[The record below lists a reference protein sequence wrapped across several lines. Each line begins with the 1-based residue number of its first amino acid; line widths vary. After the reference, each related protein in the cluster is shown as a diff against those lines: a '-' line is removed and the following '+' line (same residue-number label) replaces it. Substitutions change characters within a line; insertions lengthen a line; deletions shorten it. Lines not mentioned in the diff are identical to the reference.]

1 MTNRESPV
9 TPREKMR
16 WMGETAM
23 MNKIFMALIMVL
35 SVSGLT
41 NHWAGDRCFAADTN
55 AQKKLFDAHESYVRY
70 HFKDPDMDFSFGSLI
85 LGATINQGSEIGEA
99 FHTAAN
105 IKDGDAA
112 SWQEEW
118 LKTARLVEARGMES
132 LAKGHKVSGRAQL
145 QRASYYYRVGLLS
158 MMPEDPRLKET
169 AMKSRS
175 CFKQAAKLFDPPIE
189 YFEIPFEGT
198 VLPGYFRKAAAGTT
212 PRKTLVMI
220 GGGETF
226 AEDLFFYIGPQ
237 AFDHGYNFITV
248 DLPGQ
253 GLLPLEGKTFR
264 AAMNTPMKAVIDS
277 VLSRPDV
284 DPRKLVAYGMSGGGG
299 FVPQAAMHDSRIK
312 AIAMNSCVVDAHR
325 LFATMPMFK
334 ATKDEINS
342 WSSFHRNTVELVAW
356 RWGVKRDNL
365 PGMVAANEGFAFDPA
380 KVSVPAI
387 IIVAAGEYKSK
398 EIERQQQECIEKLSN
413 PKKKLVVT
421 PAAEGASNHCVMENR
436 SLMSQVLFDWLDE
449 ILEEGGPK

>member
-1 MTNRESPV
+1 
-9 TPREKMR
+9 
-16 WMGETAM
+16 M
-23 MNKIFMALIMVL
+23 MAKIFMVVILCL
-35 SVSGLT
+35 SVTGLT
-41 NHWAGDRCFAADTN
+41 GRWLTDSCFAGNNERSPDKKVEQDN

-99 FHTAAN
+99 FQTAAN

-132 LAKGHKVSGRAQL
+132 LAKGRKVSARAQL
-145 QRASYYYRVGLLS
+145 QRASYYYRVALLS
-158 MMPEDPRLKET
+158 MMPEDSRLKET
-169 AMKSRS
+169 AMKNRS

-198 VLPGYFRKAAAGTT
+198 VLPGYFRKAAAGPN

-237 AFDHGYNFITV
+237 AFDHGYNFVTV

-264 AAMNTPMKAVIDS
+264 AAMNIPMKAVTDF

-284 DPRKLVAYGMSGGGG
+284 DPRKVVAYGMSGGGG

-312 AIAMNSCVVDAHR
+312 AVAMNSCVVDAYR

-334 ATKDEINS
+334 STKDEINS

-365 PGMVAANEGFAFDPA
+365 PGMVEANKGFTFDPA
-380 KVSVPAI
+380 KVSVPAM

-398 EIERQQQECIEKLSN
+398 EIERQQRECIEKLPN

-421 PAAEGASNHCVMENR
+421 PAAEGASNHCIMENR
-436 SLMSQVLFDWLDE
+436 SLMAQVLFDWLDE
-449 ILEEGGPK
+449 VLEEAGSK